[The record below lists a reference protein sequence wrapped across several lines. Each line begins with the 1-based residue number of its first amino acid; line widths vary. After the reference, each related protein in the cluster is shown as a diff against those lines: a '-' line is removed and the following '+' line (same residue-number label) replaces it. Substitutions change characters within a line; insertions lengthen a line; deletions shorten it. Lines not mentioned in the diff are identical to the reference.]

1 MDDWHQ
7 FDAVCHAMADRSFY
21 PHPVR
26 DLERRDTHIS
36 TVFLTGEWVYKLK
49 KPVDFAF
56 LDFRSLSARH
66 HFCQQEVL
74 LNQRF
79 SRDVYLE
86 VVAIRRRPF
95 DRFALTGPGEVVE
108 YAVKMRQ
115 LPDSSCLKE
124 RLKRR
129 ELSRAEVKALGR
141 FLAAFYAGAVSSRE
155 IDYFGRPEVIG
166 FNVEENFRQVEPFAG
181 NLLDSEK
188 LALVQTVSGSF
199 LARRQALFT
208 RRLAA
213 GRIRDGH
220 GDLRSD
226 HIYFHQGIQVIDC
239 IEFNERFRFGDV
251 GSDLAY
257 LIMDLDHRRRGAL
270 GREVL
275 AAYAAAASDPEVYL
289 LLDFY
294 AAYRAMVMVK
304 VHCLRYAGVGPE
316 DTALRSTL
324 QRQARRYLDQAYR
337 YAVQFSRPT
346 LWVFGGLPA
355 SGKSTLAMEV
365 SQVLCL
371 PLYQSDQVRKENFS
385 AAAQDET
392 VVPLGEGIYRQQIS
406 ALVYGRLLALAQD
419 QLKQGNSV
427 ILDAT
432 YALRKWR
439 LDTLQL
445 AQDLDVDLIVV
456 ECCCQE
462 KTLRE
467 RLAAREQQP
476 GLSDA
481 RLQHLQELL
490 ARFEP
495 VKEIRRDHH
504 LRINTD
510 LQLPA
515 AFGKLLGAGY
525 AKKCAQVLKR
535 LREQN

>member
-1 MDDWHQ
+1 MDDWQQ
-7 FDAVCHAMADRSFY
+7 FDAICQAMADRSFY

-36 TVFLTGEWVYKLK
+36 TVFLTGDWVYKLK

-79 SRDVYLE
+79 SHDVYLE
-86 VVAIRRRPF
+86 VVGIHRRSS
-95 DRFALTGPGEVVE
+95 DRFALMGPGDVVE

-141 FLAAFYAGAVSSRE
+141 FLAAFYAGAASSRE
-155 IDYFGRPEVIG
+155 IDHFGRPEVIG
-166 FNVEENFRQVEPFAG
+166 FNVEENFRQVEPFVG
-181 NLLDSEK
+181 DLLDAEK
-188 LALVQTVSGSF
+188 LALVRTVSGSF
-199 LARRQALFT
+199 LARQQARFA
-208 RRLAA
+208 RRLEA
-213 GRIRDGH
+213 GRVRDGH

-226 HIYFHQGIQVIDC
+226 HIYFHQGIQVIVC

-270 GREVL
+270 GRELL
-275 AAYAAAASDPEVYL
+275 AAYAAAASDSEVYL

-316 DTALRSTL
+316 NAALRL
-324 QRQARRYLDQAYR
+324 ALRRRARRYLEQAYR
-337 YAVQFSRPT
+337 YAVRFSRPT
-346 LWVFGGLPA
+346 LWVFCGLPA
-355 SGKSTLAMEV
+355 SGKSTLALEL
-365 SQVLCL
+365 SRLL
-371 PLYQSDQVRKENFS
+371 GHALFQSDAVRKEGFGKG
-385 AAAQDET
+385 
-392 VVPLGEGIYRQQIS
+392 VHKGEAVGFGEEIYRPEIT
-406 ALVYGRLLALAQD
+406 ALVYGQLLALAQEE
-419 QLKQGNSV
+419 LKHGRSA

-432 YALRKWR
+432 YAQRKWR
-439 LDTLQL
+439 CDAQQL
-445 AQDLDVDLIVV
+445 ADDIDANVLVV
-456 ECCCQE
+456 ECRCAEQ
-462 KTLRE
+462 TLRR
-467 RLAAREQQP
+467 RLASREWQP

-481 RLQHLQELL
+481 RLGHLPEFLG
-490 ARFEP
+490 RFQAIDEVP
-495 VKEIRRDHH
+495 LDRH
-504 LRINTD
+504 LRISTD
-510 LQLPA
+510 ARLPTT
-515 AFGKLLGAGY
+515 FGRLLATAYG
-525 AKKCAQVLKR
+525 KKCSQVAKR
-535 LREQN
+535 LRKR